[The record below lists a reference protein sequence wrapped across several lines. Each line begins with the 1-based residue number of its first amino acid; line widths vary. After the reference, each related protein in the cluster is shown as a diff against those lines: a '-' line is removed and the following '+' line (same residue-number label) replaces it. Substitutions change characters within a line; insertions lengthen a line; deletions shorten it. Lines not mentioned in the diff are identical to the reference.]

1 MPARGP
7 PRVPYAGSSDPSSG
21 ALSHSR
27 EHEHPDAALQG
38 SDPIALVEGQVSPS
52 AEEAASRLAGYL
64 AGGSLPMYEYTV
76 RQNVDEGIAEEGN
89 NCHNN
94 ILALAGAFGRS
105 TTIASGSSA

>member
-1 MPARGP
+1 
-7 PRVPYAGSSDPSSG
+7 
-21 ALSHSR
+21 
-27 EHEHPDAALQG
+27 
-38 SDPIALVEGQVSPS
+38 
-52 AEEAASRLAGYL
+52 
-64 AGGSLPMYEYTV
+64 MYEYTV